1 MTKEQ
6 MITAIREV
14 IEKYDI
20 KEQGFNTIAF
30 NDKASERI
38 QIKKSEL
45 HCNNDE
51 KVKTCMIINCDISNK
66 LEPFRSKMNNYEE
79 ISFNNADISRA
90 EFVSDQFYK
99 VRFESARIS
108 GIFINCH
115 FDQASFNKMTFSNV
129 AFVNCSFDD
138 TVSEN
143 SNYKNT
149 YFIGC
154 HYHDLI
160 KKGENDTDTMH
171 EFPFCDIHPSPC
183 EDGTIHHSL
192 NVDEKKV
199 QEELDKQEDDAGLP
213 EDLTEDGYKNFQ
225 DNDDKKNQNV
235 TGFHQQTLEDYPEVS
250 GVENLSDGKES
261 NLETEK
267 EKNSTENNEGEEKNM
282 EQTVKTEAQTM
293 DVEGQTFTQNEF
305 ENGFKFKG
313 KRFDNCTFKDIKI
326 SEYLPTGAPFSEC
339 TFDNVVFDVAV
350 ANMQF
355 ANCTF
360 NNVLFTKMVKNV
372 LFEGCDINFS
382 SEQMREVFTACSYIA
397 SEEKRDETAE
407 NIICGEPRT
416 KELTEEEKQA
426 LIKEEV
432 EKCVE
437 EERKTAYDEGVKAGI
452 ESAQEESENVSMED
466 LVKSIRNLSE
476 CMSEGLLDVVN
487 KAGSLVEKE
496 ADKHKTIEKE
506 VVRELTE
513 EEKAE
518 MAIRYI
524 HDNINQVGEL
534 ITSAQNYKSEEPQ
547 RAEQTELEDTHG
559 DFESKQN

>member
-6 MITAIREV
+6 IITAIKEV
-14 IEKYDI
+14 IKNYNI
-20 KEQGFNTIAF
+20 TEQGFNTRAF

-38 QIKKSEL
+38 EIKKAEL

-51 KVKTCMIINCDISNK
+51 KVKTCMIINCDISDK

-99 VRFESARIS
+99 VTFESARIS

-115 FDQASFNKMTFSNV
+115 FDQALFNKMTFSNV

-160 KKGENDTDTMH
+160 EKGENDTDTMH

-183 EDGTIHHSL
+183 EDGTVHQSSNI
-192 NVDEKKV
+192 DEKKIQEDLDKHEEDEV
-199 QEELDKQEDDAGLP
+199 LPEELTQDTNKMF
-213 EDLTEDGYKNFQ
+213 DG
-225 DNDDKKNQNV
+225 NDDEVNQNV
-235 TGFHQQTLEDYPEVS
+235 TGFHQQSIDDYPEVTEVRDS
-250 GVENLSDGKES
+250 S
-261 NLETEK
+261 NDEGNNPET
-267 EKNSTENNEGEEKNM
+267 EKNSTENDEGEEKNM
-282 EQTVKTEAQTM
+282 EQTVKTEAQTI
-293 DVEGQTFTQNEF
+293 DIEGQTFTQNEL
-305 ENGFKFKG
+305 ENGYKFKG
-313 KRFDNCTFKDIKI
+313 KRFDKCKFKDIKI

-339 TFDNVVFDVAV
+339 TFENVVFDVAV

-360 NNVLFTKMVKNV
+360 INVLFTKMVKNV
-372 LFEGCDINFS
+372 LFEGCNINFS
-382 SEQMREVFTACSYIA
+382 SEQMKEVFTACSYIA
-397 SEEKRDETAE
+397 SEEKRNETAE

-416 KELTEEEKQA
+416 KELTEDEKQA

-432 EKCVE
+432 EKRVG
-437 EERKTAYDEGVKAGI
+437 EERKTAYDEGMKAGK
-452 ESAQEESENVSMED
+452 ESVQQESDSVSKEK
-466 LVKSIRNLSE
+466 LVGSLKNISE
-476 CMSEGLLDVVN
+476 CMLDVVN
-487 KAGSLVEKE
+487 EFSSLVEKE

-513 EEKAE
+513 EEIKD
-518 MAIRYI
+518 MVLRYI
-524 HDNINQVGEL
+524 HDHSDQAFEL
-534 ITSAQNYKSEEPQ
+534 MTSAKNYKPKESEES
-547 RAEQTELEDTHG
+547 EGTELEQG
-559 DFESKQN
+559 FKSNVNE

>member
-6 MITAIREV
+6 MITAIKEV
-14 IEKYDI
+14 IKNYNI
-20 KEQGFNTIAF
+20 TEQGFNTRAF

-38 QIKKSEL
+38 EIKKAEL

-51 KVKTCMIINCDISNK
+51 KVKTCMIINCDISDK

-99 VRFESARIS
+99 VTFESARIS

-115 FDQASFNKMTFSNV
+115 FDQALFNKMTFSNV

-160 KKGENDTDTMH
+160 EKGENDTDIMH
-171 EFPFCDIHPSPC
+171 EFPFCDIQPSPC
-183 EDGTIHHSL
+183 EDGTVHQSS
-192 NVDEKKV
+192 NVDEKKI
-199 QEELDKQEDDAGLP
+199 QKELDRYEEEGLP
-213 EDLTEDGYKNFQ
+213 EGLTQ
-225 DNDDKKNQNV
+225 DNSKMFENSDDRKNQNV
-235 TGFHQQTLEDYPEVS
+235 TGFHQQTIDDYDKSPVVEDVS
-250 GVENLSDGKES
+250 GGKES
-261 NLETEK
+261 NPETEQ
-267 EKNSTENNEGEEKNM
+267 NNTENDEGEEDNM
-282 EQTVKTEAQTM
+282 EQTVSTEVQRI
-293 DVEGQTFTQNEF
+293 DIEGQTFNQEDF
-305 ENGFKFKG
+305 EKDFKFKG
-313 KRFDNCTFKDIKI
+313 KRFDECTFKDITI
-326 SEYLPTGAPFSEC
+326 SEYLPTGAPFSDC

-360 NNVLFTKMVKNV
+360 INVLFTKMVKNV
-372 LFEGCDINFS
+372 LFEGCNINFS
-382 SEQMREVFTACSYIA
+382 SEQMKEVFTACSYIA
-397 SEEKRDETAE
+397 SEEKRNETAE

-416 KELTEEEKQA
+416 KELTEDEKQA

-432 EKCVE
+432 EKRVG
-437 EERKTAYDEGVKAGI
+437 EERKTAYDEGMKAGK
-452 ESAQEESENVSMED
+452 ESVQQESDSVSKEK
-466 LVKSIRNLSE
+466 LVGSLKNISE
-476 CMSEGLLDVVN
+476 CMLDVVN
-487 KAGSLVEKE
+487 EFSSLVEKE

-513 EEKAE
+513 EEIKD
-518 MAIRYI
+518 MVLRYI
-524 HDNINQVGEL
+524 HDHSDQAFEL
-534 ITSAQNYKSEEPQ
+534 MTSAKNYKPKESEKSEG
-547 RAEQTELEDTHG
+547 TELEQG
-559 DFESKQN
+559 FKSNVNE

>member
-14 IEKYDI
+14 IERYNI
-20 KEQGFNTIAF
+20 SEQGFNTRAF
-30 NDKASERI
+30 NDKAPERI
-38 QIKKSEL
+38 EIKKAEL

-51 KVKTCMIINCDISNK
+51 KVKTCMIINCDISDK

-115 FDQASFNKMTFSNV
+115 FDQALFNKMTFSNV

-138 TVSEN
+138 TVSDN

-160 KKGENDTDTMH
+160 AEGENDTDTMH
-171 EFPFCDIHPSPC
+171 EFPFCDIQPSPC
-183 EDGTIHHSL
+183 EDGTVHHSS
-192 NVDEKKV
+192 NVDEKKI
-199 QEELDKQEDDAGLP
+199 QEDLDKHKENEGLP
-213 EDLTEDGYKNFQ
+213 EDLIQDANKMFENGDDGKNQVTEVRVSSNDEENNSETGQNNTED
-225 DNDDKKNQNV
+225 
-235 TGFHQQTLEDYPEVS
+235 
-250 GVENLSDGKES
+250 
-261 NLETEK
+261 
-267 EKNSTENNEGEEKNM
+267 NEGEENNM
-282 EQTVKTEAQTM
+282 EQTVKTEVQTI
-293 DVEGQTFTQNEF
+293 DIEGQTFTQNEF

-326 SEYLPTGAPFSEC
+326 SEYLPTGAPFSDC
-339 TFDNVVFDVAV
+339 TFENVVFDVAV

-360 NNVLFTKMVKNV
+360 SNVLFTKMVKNV

-382 SEQMREVFTACSYIA
+382 SEQMKEVFTACSYIA
-397 SEEKRDETAE
+397 SEEKRDETVE
-407 NIICGEPRT
+407 NIICGEPRV
-416 KELTEEEKQA
+416 KEMTEEEKQT

-432 EKCVE
+432 EKRVE
-437 EERKTAYDEGVKAGI
+437 EERKTAYDEGMKAGI
-452 ESAQEESENVSMED
+452 ESVQQESDSVSKEKLMGS
-466 LVKSIRNLSE
+466 LKNISE
-476 CMSEGLLDVVN
+476 CMLDVVN
-487 KAGSLVEKE
+487 EFSSLVEKE
-496 ADKHKTIEKE
+496 ADKHKIIEKE
-506 VVRELTE
+506 VVREMTE
-513 EEKAE
+513 EEKKD
-518 MAIRYI
+518 MVIRYI
-524 HDNINQVGEL
+524 HDHSAQALEL
-534 ITSAQNYKSEEPQ
+534 MTSAQNYKPE
-547 RAEQTELEDTHG
+547 
-559 DFESKQN
+559 ESKTPEEVESFETTNGEQS

>member
-6 MITAIREV
+6 MITAIKEV
-14 IEKYDI
+14 IKNYNI
-20 KEQGFNTIAF
+20 TEQGFNTRAF

-38 QIKKSEL
+38 EIKKAEL

-51 KVKTCMIINCDISNK
+51 KVKTCMIINCDISDK

-99 VRFESARIS
+99 VTFESARIS

-115 FDQASFNKMTFSNV
+115 FDQALFNKMTFSNV

-160 KKGENDTDTMH
+160 EKGENDTDTMH
-171 EFPFCDIHPSPC
+171 EFPFCDIQPSPC
-183 EDGTIHHSL
+183 EDGTVHQSS
-192 NVDEKKV
+192 NVDEKKI
-199 QEELDKQEDDAGLP
+199 QKELDRYEEEGLP
-213 EDLTEDGYKNFQ
+213 EGLTQ
-225 DNDDKKNQNV
+225 DSSKMFENSDDRKNQNV
-235 TGFHQQTLEDYPEVS
+235 TGFHQQTIDDYDKSPVVEDVS
-250 GVENLSDGKES
+250 GGKES
-261 NLETEK
+261 NPETEQ
-267 EKNSTENNEGEEKNM
+267 NNTENDEGEEDNM
-282 EQTVKTEAQTM
+282 EQTVSTEVQRI
-293 DVEGQTFTQNEF
+293 DIEGQTFNQEDF
-305 ENGFKFKG
+305 EKDFKFKG
-313 KRFDNCTFKDIKI
+313 KRFDECTFKDITI
-326 SEYLPTGAPFSEC
+326 SEYLPTGAPFSDC

-360 NNVLFTKMVKNV
+360 INVLFTKMVKNV
-372 LFEGCDINFS
+372 LFEGCNINFS
-382 SEQMREVFTACSYIA
+382 SEQMKEVFTACSYIA
-397 SEEKRDETAE
+397 SEEKRNETAE

-416 KELTEEEKQA
+416 KELTEDEKQA

-432 EKCVE
+432 EKRVG
-437 EERKTAYDEGVKAGI
+437 EERKTAYDEGMKAGK
-452 ESAQEESENVSMED
+452 ESVQQESDSVSKEK
-466 LVKSIRNLSE
+466 LVGSLKNISE
-476 CMSEGLLDVVN
+476 CMLDVVN
-487 KAGSLVEKE
+487 EFSSLVEKE

-513 EEKAE
+513 EEIKD
-518 MAIRYI
+518 MVLRYI
-524 HDNINQVGEL
+524 HDHSDQAFEL
-534 ITSAQNYKSEEPQ
+534 MTSAKNYKPKESEES
-547 RAEQTELEDTHG
+547 EGTELEQG
-559 DFESKQN
+559 FKSNVNE

>member
-6 MITAIREV
+6 MITSIREV
-14 IEKYDI
+14 IEKYNI
-20 KEQGFNTIAF
+20 REQGFNTIAF

-79 ISFNNADISRA
+79 ISINNADISRA

-99 VRFESARIS
+99 VNFEGGRIS

-160 KKGENDTDTMH
+160 EKGENDTDTMH
-171 EFPFCDIHPSPC
+171 EFPFCDIQPSPC
-183 EDGTIHHSL
+183 EDGTIHHSSD
-192 NVDEKKV
+192 VDEKQV

-213 EDLTEDGYKNFQ
+213 EELTEDGYKNFQ
-225 DNDDKKNQNV
+225 DNDDNQNG
-235 TGFHQQTLEDYPEVS
+235 TGSHQQSIDDYPEVTEVRDS
-250 GVENLSDGKES
+250 SNDEGS
-261 NLETEK
+261 NLETK
-267 EKNSTENNEGEEKNM
+267 KNSTENDEGEENNM
-282 EQTVKTEAQTM
+282 EQTVKTEAQTI
-293 DVEGQTFTQNEF
+293 DIEGQTFTQNEF

-326 SEYLPTGAPFSEC
+326 SEYLPTGAPFSDC

-360 NNVLFTKMVKNV
+360 INVLFTKMVKNV
-372 LFEGCDINFS
+372 LFEGCNINFS
-382 SEQMREVFTACSYIA
+382 SEQMKEVFTACSYIA
-397 SEEKRDETAE
+397 SEEKRNETAE

-416 KELTEEEKQA
+416 KELTEDEKQA

-432 EKCVE
+432 EKRVG
-437 EERKTAYDEGVKAGI
+437 EERKTAYDEGMKAGK
-452 ESAQEESENVSMED
+452 ESVQQESDSVSKEK
-466 LVKSIRNLSE
+466 LVGSLKNISE
-476 CMSEGLLDVVN
+476 CMLDVVN
-487 KAGSLVEKE
+487 EFSSLEEKE

-513 EEKAE
+513 EEIKD
-518 MAIRYI
+518 MVLRYI
-524 HDNINQVGEL
+524 HDHSDQAFEL
-534 ITSAQNYKSEEPQ
+534 MTSAKNYKPKESEES
-547 RAEQTELEDTHG
+547 EGTELEQG
-559 DFESKQN
+559 FKSNVNE

>member
-14 IEKYDI
+14 IERYNI
-20 KEQGFNTIAF
+20 SEQGFNTRAF
-30 NDKASERI
+30 NDKAPERI
-38 QIKKSEL
+38 EIKKAEL

-51 KVKTCMIINCDISNK
+51 KVKTCMIINCDISDK

-79 ISFNNADISRA
+79 IAINNADISRA

-99 VRFESARIS
+99 VEFEGGRIS

-115 FDQASFNKMTFSNV
+115 FDHAVFNKMTFSNV

-138 TVSEN
+138 TVSTN

-160 KKGENDTDTMH
+160 KEGENDTDTMH
-171 EFPFCDIHPSPC
+171 EFPFCDVQPSPC
-183 EDGTIHHSL
+183 EDGTIHHSSD
-192 NVDEKKV
+192 VDEKQV
-199 QEELDKQEDDAGLP
+199 QEELDKQEDEVLP
-213 EDLTEDGYKNFQ
+213 EELTQ
-225 DNDDKKNQNV
+225 DTGKMFENSDDKEIPKVIEFQ
-235 TGFHQQTLEDYPEVS
+235 QQTIDDYPEVTEVRAS
-250 GVENLSDGKES
+250 SNDEGS

-267 EKNSTENNEGEEKNM
+267 NSTENDEGEKDNM
-282 EQTVKTEAQTM
+282 EQTVKTEVQTI
-293 DVEGQTFTQNEF
+293 DIEGQTFAQNEF

-313 KRFDNCTFKDIKI
+313 KRFDKCKFKDIKI
-326 SEYLPTGAPFSEC
+326 SEYLPTGAPFSDC
-339 TFDNVVFDVAV
+339 TFENVVFDVAV

-360 NNVLFTKMVKNV
+360 SNVLFTKMVKNV

-382 SEQMREVFTACSYIA
+382 SEQMKEVFTACSYIA
-397 SEEKRDETAE
+397 SEEKRDETVE
-407 NIICGEPRT
+407 NIICGEPRV

-432 EKCVE
+432 EKRVG

-452 ESAQEESENVSMED
+452 ESVQEESENVPMED
-466 LVKSIRNLSE
+466 LVESIRNLAE
-476 CMSEGLLDVVN
+476 CISEGMLDVVN
-487 KAGSLVEKE
+487 RAGSVVEKE

-506 VVRELTE
+506 VVREMTE
-513 EEKAE
+513 EEKKD
-518 MAIRYI
+518 MVIRYI
-524 HDNINQVGEL
+524 HDHSAQALEL
-534 ITSAQNYKSEEPQ
+534 MTSAQNYKPEESEKTGSEHGFGD
-547 RAEQTELEDTHG
+547 LE
-559 DFESKQN
+559 N

>member
-14 IEKYDI
+14 IERYNI
-20 KEQGFNTIAF
+20 SEQGFNTRAF
-30 NDKASERI
+30 NDKAPERI
-38 QIKKSEL
+38 EIKKAEL

-51 KVKTCMIINCDISNK
+51 KVKTCMIINCDISDK

-99 VRFESARIS
+99 VSFESARIS

-115 FDQASFNKMTFSNV
+115 FDQALFNKMTFSNV

-160 KKGENDTDTMH
+160 EKGENDTNTMH
-171 EFPFCDIHPSPC
+171 EFPFCDIQPSPC
-183 EDGTIHHSL
+183 EDGTVHQSS
-192 NVDEKKV
+192 NVDEKKI
-199 QEELDKQEDDAGLP
+199 QEDLDKQEDEILP
-213 EDLTEDGYKNFQ
+213 KELTQDSNKMFENGDDGKS
-225 DNDDKKNQNV
+225 QNA
-235 TGFHQQTLEDYPEVS
+235 TGFHQQSIDDYPEVTE
-250 GVENLSDGKES
+250 VRAAS
-261 NLETEK
+261 NDEGSNPETEQ
-267 EKNSTENNEGEEKNM
+267 NNTENDEGEEDNM
-282 EQTVKTEAQTM
+282 EQTVSTEVQRI
-293 DVEGQTFTQNEF
+293 DIEGQTFNQEDF
-305 ENGFKFKG
+305 EKDFKFKG
-313 KRFDNCTFKDIKI
+313 KRFDECTFKDITI
-326 SEYLPTGAPFSEC
+326 SEYLPTGAPFSDC

-360 NNVLFTKMVKNV
+360 INVLFTKMVKNV
-372 LFEGCDINFS
+372 LFEGCNINFS
-382 SEQMREVFTACSYIA
+382 SEQMKEVFTACSYIA
-397 SEEKRDETAE
+397 SKEKRNETAE

-416 KELTEEEKQA
+416 KELTEDEKQA

-432 EKCVE
+432 EKRVG
-437 EERKTAYDEGVKAGI
+437 EERKTAYDEGMKAGK
-452 ESAQEESENVSMED
+452 ESVQQESDSVSKEK
-466 LVKSIRNLSE
+466 LVGSLKNISE
-476 CMSEGLLDVVN
+476 CMLDVVN
-487 KAGSLVEKE
+487 EVSSLVEKE

-513 EEKAE
+513 EEIKD
-518 MAIRYI
+518 MVLRYI
-524 HDNINQVGEL
+524 HDHSDQAFEL
-534 ITSAQNYKSEEPQ
+534 MTSAKNYKPKESEESEETES
-547 RAEQTELEDTHG
+547 EQGFGRREDR
-559 DFESKQN
+559 

>member
-6 MITAIREV
+6 MITAIKEV
-14 IEKYDI
+14 IKNYNI
-20 KEQGFNTIAF
+20 TEQGFNTRAF

-38 QIKKSEL
+38 EIKKAEL

-51 KVKTCMIINCDISNK
+51 KVKTCMIINCDISDK

-99 VRFESARIS
+99 VTFESARIS

-115 FDQASFNKMTFSNV
+115 FDHAVFNKMTFSNV

-138 TVSEN
+138 TVSTN
-143 SNYKNT
+143 SSYKNT

-160 KKGENDTDTMH
+160 EEGENDTDTMH
-171 EFPFCDIHPSPC
+171 EFPFCDVQPSPC
-183 EDGTIHHSL
+183 EDGTIHHSSD
-192 NVDEKKV
+192 VDEKQL
-199 QEELDKQEDDAGLP
+199 QEELDKQEDEVLP
-213 EDLTEDGYKNFQ
+213 EELTQ
-225 DNDDKKNQNV
+225 DTGKMFENSDDKEIPKV
-235 TGFHQQTLEDYPEVS
+235 IEFRQQTIDDYDEVP
-250 GVENLSDGKES
+250 GVKEQSDAKES
-261 NLETEK
+261 NPETEQ
-267 EKNSTENNEGEEKNM
+267 NNTENDEGEENNM
-282 EQTVKTEAQTM
+282 EQTVKTEVQTI
-293 DVEGQTFTQNEF
+293 DIEGQTFTQNEF

-313 KRFDNCTFKDIKI
+313 RRFDKCTFKDIKI

-339 TFDNVVFDVAV
+339 TFENVVFDVAV

-360 NNVLFTKMVKNV
+360 SNVLFTKMVKNV
-372 LFEGCDINFS
+372 LFEGCSINFS
-382 SEQMREVFTACSYIA
+382 SEQMKEVFTACSYIT
-397 SEEKRDETAE
+397 SEEKRDESVE
-407 NIICGEPRT
+407 NIICGEPRV
-416 KELTEEEKQA
+416 KELTEEEKQV

-432 EKCVE
+432 EKRVGE
-437 EERKTAYDEGVKAGI
+437 EKKTAYDEGMKAGI
-452 ESAQEESENVSMED
+452 ESVQEEPESISLEN
-466 LVKSIRNLSE
+466 LVKTIRNIAECNKTFSE
-476 CMSEGLLDVVN
+476 CTHDLITE
-487 KAGSLVEKE
+487 AGILVEKE

-513 EEKAE
+513 EEKKN
-518 MAIRYI
+518 MVIRYI

-534 ITSAQNYKSEEPQ
+534 ITSAQNYKFKESEKTES
-547 RAEQTELEDTHG
+547 EQGFGDLE
-559 DFESKQN
+559 N

>member
-6 MITAIREV
+6 IITAIKEV
-14 IEKYDI
+14 IERYSI
-20 KEQGFNTIAF
+20 SEQGFNTIAF

-38 QIKKSEL
+38 EIKKSEL

-51 KVKTCMIINCDISNK
+51 KVKTCMIINCDISDK

-79 ISFNNADISRA
+79 ISFDNADISRA

-99 VRFESARIS
+99 VSFESARIS

-115 FDQASFNKMTFSNV
+115 FDQVLFNKMTFSNV

-138 TVSEN
+138 TVSDN

-160 KKGENDTDTMH
+160 EKGENDTDTMH
-171 EFPFCDIHPSPC
+171 EFPFCDIQPSPC
-183 EDGTIHHSL
+183 EDGTVHQSS
-192 NVDEKKV
+192 NVDEKKI
-199 QEELDKQEDDAGLP
+199 QEDLDKHEENEGLP
-213 EDLTEDGYKNFQ
+213 EDLIQ
-225 DNDDKKNQNV
+225 DANKMFGNGDDKEIPKVIEFQ
-235 TGFHQQTLEDYPEVS
+235 QQTIDDYPEVTEVRAS
-250 GVENLSDGKES
+250 SNDEGS

-267 EKNSTENNEGEEKNM
+267 NSTENDEGEKDNM
-282 EQTVKTEAQTM
+282 EQTVKTEVQTI
-293 DVEGQTFTQNEF
+293 DIEGQTFAQNEF

-313 KRFDNCTFKDIKI
+313 KRFDKCKFKDIKI

-339 TFDNVVFDVAV
+339 TFENVVFDVAV

-360 NNVLFTKMVKNV
+360 SNVLFTKMVKNV

-382 SEQMREVFTACSYIA
+382 SEQMKEVFTACSYIA
-397 SEEKRDETAE
+397 SEKKRDETVE
-407 NIICGEPRT
+407 NIICGEPRV

-432 EKCVE
+432 EKRVG

-452 ESAQEESENVSMED
+452 ESVQEESENVPMED
-466 LVKSIRNLSE
+466 LVESIRNLAE
-476 CMSEGLLDVVN
+476 CISEGMLDVVN
-487 KAGSLVEKE
+487 RAGSVVEKE

-506 VVRELTE
+506 VVREMTE
-513 EEKAE
+513 EEEKD
-518 MAIRYI
+518 MVIRYI
-524 HDNINQVGEL
+524 HDHSSQAFEL
-534 ITSAQNYKSEEPQ
+534 MTSAQNYKPKESEKSEG
-547 RAEQTELEDTHG
+547 TELEQG
-559 DFESKQN
+559 FKSNVNE

>member
-6 MITAIREV
+6 MINSIREV
-14 IEKYDI
+14 IKKYNI
-20 KEQGFNTIAF
+20 TEQGFNTRAF

-38 QIKKSEL
+38 EIKKAEL

-51 KVKTCMIINCDISNK
+51 KVKTCMIIDCDISAK
-66 LEPFRSKMNNYEE
+66 LEPFRSKMNDYEE

-99 VRFESARIS
+99 VTFESARIS

-115 FDQASFNKMTFSNV
+115 FDQALFNKMTFSNV

-160 KKGENDTDTMH
+160 EKGENDTDTMH
-171 EFPFCDIHPSPC
+171 EFPFCDVQPSPC
-183 EDGTIHHSL
+183 EDGTIHHSE
-192 NVDEKKV
+192 NVDE
-199 QEELDKQEDDAGLP
+199 QEMQKELDKHDENEGLP
-213 EDLTEDGYKNFQ
+213 KEVTPEVCKMFENSDDG
-225 DNDDKKNQNV
+225 KNQKA
-235 TGFHQQTLEDYPEVS
+235 TGFHQQTIDDYDETPEVK
-250 GVENLSDGKES
+250 EQYDGKES
-261 NLETEK
+261 NLETEQS
-267 EKNSTENNEGEEKNM
+267 NTENDEGEENNM
-282 EQTVKTEAQTM
+282 EQTVNTETQTI
-293 DVEGQTFTQNEF
+293 DIEGQTFTQNEF

-313 KRFDNCTFKDIKI
+313 KRFDNCTFKSIKI
-326 SEYLPTGAPFSEC
+326 SEYLPTGAPFSDC

-360 NNVLFTKMVKNV
+360 INVLFTKMVKNV
-372 LFEGCDINFS
+372 LFEGCDISFS
-382 SEQMREVFTACSYIA
+382 SEQMKEVFTACSYIT
-397 SEEKRDETAE
+397 SEEKRNETAE

-416 KELTEEEKQA
+416 KELTEDEKQA

-432 EKCVE
+432 EKRVGA
-437 EERKTAYDEGVKAGI
+437 ERKTAYDEGMKAGK
-452 ESAQEESENVSMED
+452 ESAQQESDSVSKEK
-466 LVKSIRNLSE
+466 LVGSLKNISE
-476 CMSEGLLDVVN
+476 CMLDVVN
-487 KAGSLVEKE
+487 EFSSLVEKE
-496 ADKHKTIEKE
+496 ADKHKIIEKE

-513 EEKAE
+513 EEIKD
-518 MAIRYI
+518 MVLRYI
-524 HDNINQVGEL
+524 HDHSDQAFEL
-534 ITSAQNYKSEEPQ
+534 MTSAKNYKPQKSEKTEETES
-547 RAEQTELEDTHG
+547 EQGFGRREDR
-559 DFESKQN
+559 

>member
-6 MITAIREV
+6 IITAIKEV
-14 IEKYDI
+14 IKNYNI
-20 KEQGFNTIAF
+20 TEQGFNTRAF

-38 QIKKSEL
+38 EIKKAEL

-51 KVKTCMIINCDISNK
+51 KVKTCMIINCDISDK

-99 VRFESARIS
+99 VTFESARIS

-115 FDQASFNKMTFSNV
+115 FDQALFNKMTFSNV

-160 KKGENDTDTMH
+160 EKGENDTDTMH

-183 EDGTIHHSL
+183 EDGTVHQSSNI
-192 NVDEKKV
+192 DEKKIQEDLDKHEEDEV
-199 QEELDKQEDDAGLP
+199 LPEELTQDTNKMF
-213 EDLTEDGYKNFQ
+213 DG
-225 DNDDKKNQNV
+225 NDDEVNQNV
-235 TGFHQQTLEDYPEVS
+235 TGFHQQSIDDYPEVTEVRDS
-250 GVENLSDGKES
+250 S
-261 NLETEK
+261 NDEGNNPET
-267 EKNSTENNEGEEKNM
+267 EKNSTENDEGEEKNM
-282 EQTVKTEAQTM
+282 EQTVKTEAQTI
-293 DVEGQTFTQNEF
+293 DIEGQTFTQNEL
-305 ENGFKFKG
+305 ENGYKFKG
-313 KRFDNCTFKDIKI
+313 KRFDKCKFKDIKI

-339 TFDNVVFDVAV
+339 TFENVVFDVAV

-360 NNVLFTKMVKNV
+360 SNVLFTKMVKNV

-382 SEQMREVFTACSYIA
+382 SEQMKEVFTACSYIT
-397 SEEKRDETAE
+397 SEEKRDETVE
-407 NIICGEPRT
+407 NIICGEPRV
-416 KELTEEEKQA
+416 KGLTEEEKQA

-432 EKCVE
+432 EKRVG
-437 EERKTAYDEGVKAGI
+437 EERKTAYDEGMKAGK
-452 ESAQEESENVSMED
+452 ESVQQESENAPMED
-466 LVKSIRNLSE
+466 LVESIRNLAE
-476 CMSEGLLDVVN
+476 CMSEGMLDVVN
-487 KAGSLVEKE
+487 KAGSVVEKE

-513 EEKAE
+513 EEKKD
-518 MAIRYI
+518 MVIRYI

-534 ITSAQNYKSEEPQ
+534 ITSAQNYKFKESEK
-547 RAEQTELEDTHG
+547 TESEHGFGDLE
-559 DFESKQN
+559 N

>member
-14 IEKYDI
+14 IERYNI
-20 KEQGFNTIAF
+20 SEQGFNTRAF
-30 NDKASERI
+30 NDKAPERI
-38 QIKKSEL
+38 EIKKAEL

-51 KVKTCMIINCDISNK
+51 KVKTCMIINCDISDK

-99 VRFESARIS
+99 VSFESARIS

-115 FDQASFNKMTFSNV
+115 FDQALFNKMTFSNV

-160 KKGENDTDTMH
+160 EKGENDTDTMH
-171 EFPFCDIHPSPC
+171 EFPFCDIQPSPC
-183 EDGTIHHSL
+183 EDGTVHQSS
-192 NVDEKKV
+192 NVDEKKI
-199 QEELDKQEDDAGLP
+199 QEDLDKQEDEILP
-213 EDLTEDGYKNFQ
+213 KELTQDSNKMFENGDDGKS
-225 DNDDKKNQNV
+225 QNA
-235 TGFHQQTLEDYPEVS
+235 TGFHQQSIDDYPEV
-250 GVENLSDGKES
+250 
-261 NLETEK
+261 TEVRA
-267 EKNSTENNEGEEKNM
+267 SSNNEGSNPETEQNNTENDEGEEDNM
-282 EQTVKTEAQTM
+282 EQTVSTEVQRI
-293 DVEGQTFTQNEF
+293 DIEGQTFNQEDF
-305 ENGFKFKG
+305 EKDFKFKG
-313 KRFDNCTFKDIKI
+313 KRFDECTFKDITI
-326 SEYLPTGAPFSEC
+326 SEYLPTGAPFSDC

-360 NNVLFTKMVKNV
+360 INVLFTKMVKNV
-372 LFEGCDINFS
+372 LFEGCNINFS
-382 SEQMREVFTACSYIA
+382 SEQMKEVFTACSYIA
-397 SEEKRDETAE
+397 SKEKRNETAE

-416 KELTEEEKQA
+416 KELTEDEKQA

-432 EKCVE
+432 EKRVG
-437 EERKTAYDEGVKAGI
+437 EERKTAYNEGMKAGK
-452 ESAQEESENVSMED
+452 ESVQQESDSVSKEK
-466 LVKSIRNLSE
+466 LVGSLKNISE
-476 CMSEGLLDVVN
+476 CMLDVVN
-487 KAGSLVEKE
+487 EVSSLVEKE

-513 EEKAE
+513 EEIKD
-518 MAIRYI
+518 MVLRYI
-524 HDNINQVGEL
+524 HDHSDQAFEL
-534 ITSAQNYKSEEPQ
+534 MTSAKNYKLKESEES
-547 RAEQTELEDTHG
+547 EETELEQG
-559 DFESKQN
+559 FKSNVNE

>member
-6 MITAIREV
+6 MITAIKEV
-14 IEKYDI
+14 IKNYNI
-20 KEQGFNTIAF
+20 TEQGFNTRAF

-38 QIKKSEL
+38 EIKKAEL

-51 KVKTCMIINCDISNK
+51 KVKTCMIINCDISDK

-99 VRFESARIS
+99 VTFESARIS

-115 FDQASFNKMTFSNV
+115 FDQALFNKMTFSNV

-160 KKGENDTDTMH
+160 EKGENDTDTMH

-183 EDGTIHHSL
+183 EDGTVHQSS
-192 NVDEKKV
+192 NVDEKKI
-199 QEELDKQEDDAGLP
+199 QKELGKYEEEGLP
-213 EDLTEDGYKNFQ
+213 EGLTQ
-225 DNDDKKNQNV
+225 DNSKMFENSDDRKNQNV
-235 TGFHQQTLEDYPEVS
+235 TGFHQQTIDDYDKSPVVEDVS
-250 GVENLSDGKES
+250 GGKES
-261 NLETEK
+261 NPETEQ
-267 EKNSTENNEGEEKNM
+267 NNTENDEGEENNM
-282 EQTVKTEAQTM
+282 EQTVKTEVQTN
-293 DVEGQTFTQNEF
+293 DIEGQTFAQNEF

-313 KRFDNCTFKDIKI
+313 KRFDKCTFKDIKI

-339 TFDNVVFDVAV
+339 TFENVVFDVAV

-360 NNVLFTKMVKNV
+360 INLLFTKMVKNV
-372 LFEGCDINFS
+372 LFEGCNINFS
-382 SEQMREVFTACSYIA
+382 SEQMKEVFTACSYIA
-397 SEEKRDETAE
+397 SEEKRNETAE

-416 KELTEEEKQA
+416 KELTEDEKQA

-432 EKCVE
+432 EKRVG
-437 EERKTAYDEGVKAGI
+437 EERKTAYDEGMKAGK
-452 ESAQEESENVSMED
+452 ESVQQESDSVSKEK
-466 LVKSIRNLSE
+466 LVGSLKNISE
-476 CMSEGLLDVVN
+476 CMLDVVN
-487 KAGSLVEKE
+487 EFSSLVEKE

-513 EEKAE
+513 EEIKD
-518 MAIRYI
+518 MVLRYI
-524 HDNINQVGEL
+524 HDHSDQAFEL
-534 ITSAQNYKSEEPQ
+534 MTSAKNYKPKESEKSEG
-547 RAEQTELEDTHG
+547 TELEQG
-559 DFESKQN
+559 FKSNVNE

>member
-6 MITAIREV
+6 MITSIREV
-14 IEKYDI
+14 IEKYNI
-20 KEQGFNTIAF
+20 REQGFNTIAF

-79 ISFNNADISRA
+79 ISINNADISRA

-99 VRFESARIS
+99 VNFEGGRIS

-160 KKGENDTDTMH
+160 EKGENDTDTMH
-171 EFPFCDIHPSPC
+171 EFPFCDIQPSPC

-192 NVDEKKV
+192 DVDEKQV
-199 QEELDKQEDDAGLP
+199 QEELDKQEDDARLP
-213 EDLTEDGYKNFQ
+213 KDLTEDGYKNFQ
-225 DNDDKKNQNV
+225 DNDDKKNQKA
-235 TGFHQQTLEDYPEVS
+235 TGFHQQSIDDYTEVTEVRDS
-250 GVENLSDGKES
+250 S
-261 NLETEK
+261 NDEGSNPETEH
-267 EKNSTENNEGEEKNM
+267 NNTDDNEGEENNM
-282 EQTVKTEAQTM
+282 EQTVNTEVQTM
-293 DVEGQTFTQNEF
+293 DIEGQTFSQNEF

-313 KRFDNCTFKDIKI
+313 KRFDNCTFKNIKI
-326 SEYLPTGAPFSEC
+326 SEYLPTGAPFSDC
-339 TFDNVVFDVAV
+339 TFENVVFDVAV

-355 ANCTF
+355 ANCKF
-360 NNVLFTKMVKNV
+360 SNVLFTKMVKNV
-372 LFEGCDINFS
+372 LFEGCDIKFS
-382 SEQMREVFTACSYIA
+382 DEQLKDVFTACSYIA

-416 KELTEEEKQA
+416 KELTKEEKQA

-432 EKCVE
+432 EKRVE

-452 ESAQEESENVSMED
+452 ESAQEESESVSMED
-466 LVKSIRNLSE
+466 LVESIRNLSK

-534 ITSAQNYKSEEPQ
+534 ITSAQNYKPEEPQ

-559 DFESKQN
+559 NFESKQN

>member
-6 MITAIREV
+6 MITAIKEV
-14 IEKYDI
+14 IKNYNI
-20 KEQGFNTIAF
+20 TEQGFNTRAF

-38 QIKKSEL
+38 EIKKAEL

-51 KVKTCMIINCDISNK
+51 KVKTCMIINCDISDK

-99 VRFESARIS
+99 VTFESARIS

-115 FDQASFNKMTFSNV
+115 FDQALFNKMTFSNV

-160 KKGENDTDTMH
+160 EKGENDTDTMH

-183 EDGTIHHSL
+183 EDGTVHQSS
-192 NVDEKKV
+192 NVDEKKI
-199 QEELDKQEDDAGLP
+199 QKELGKYEEEGLP
-213 EDLTEDGYKNFQ
+213 EGLTQ
-225 DNDDKKNQNV
+225 DNSKMFENSDDRKNQNV
-235 TGFHQQTLEDYPEVS
+235 TGFHQQTIDDYDKSPVVEDVS
-250 GVENLSDGKES
+250 GGKES
-261 NLETEK
+261 NPETEQ
-267 EKNSTENNEGEEKNM
+267 NNTENDEGEENNM
-282 EQTVKTEAQTM
+282 EQTVKTEVQTN
-293 DVEGQTFTQNEF
+293 DIEGQTFAQNEF

-313 KRFDNCTFKDIKI
+313 KRFDKCTFKDIKI

-339 TFDNVVFDVAV
+339 TFENVVFDVAV

-360 NNVLFTKMVKNV
+360 SNVLFTKMVKNV

-382 SEQMREVFTACSYIA
+382 SEQMKEVFTACSYIA
-397 SEEKRDETAE
+397 SEEKRDETVE
-407 NIICGEPRT
+407 DIICGEPRV

-426 LIKEEV
+426 LIKEAV
-432 EKCVE
+432 EKRVE
-437 EERKTAYDEGVKAGI
+437 EERKTAYDEGMKAGI
-452 ESAQEESENVSMED
+452 ESVQQESDSVSKEKLMGSF
-466 LVKSIRNLSE
+466 KNISE
-476 CMSEGLLDVVN
+476 CMLDVVN
-487 KAGSLVEKE
+487 ELSSLVEKE
-496 ADKHKTIEKE
+496 ADKHKIIEKE

-513 EEKAE
+513 EEIKD
-518 MAIRYI
+518 MVLRYI
-524 HDNINQVGEL
+524 HDHSDQAFEL
-534 ITSAQNYKSEEPQ
+534 MTSAKNYKPQKSEKTEETES
-547 RAEQTELEDTHG
+547 EQGFGRREDR
-559 DFESKQN
+559 

>member
-6 MITAIREV
+6 MITAIKEV
-14 IEKYDI
+14 IKNYNI
-20 KEQGFNTIAF
+20 TEQGFNTRAF

-38 QIKKSEL
+38 EIKKAEL

-51 KVKTCMIINCDISNK
+51 KVKTCMIINCDISDK

-99 VRFESARIS
+99 VTFESARIS

-115 FDQASFNKMTFSNV
+115 FDQALFNKLTFSNV

-160 KKGENDTDTMH
+160 EKGENDTDTMH
-171 EFPFCDIHPSPC
+171 EFPFCDIQPSPC
-183 EDGTIHHSL
+183 EDGTVHQSS
-192 NVDEKKV
+192 NVDEKKI
-199 QEELDKQEDDAGLP
+199 QKELDRYEEEGLP
-213 EDLTEDGYKNFQ
+213 EGLTQ
-225 DNDDKKNQNV
+225 DNSKMFENSDDRKNQNV
-235 TGFHQQTLEDYPEVS
+235 TGFHQQTIDDYDKSPVVEDVS
-250 GVENLSDGKES
+250 GGKES
-261 NLETEK
+261 NPETEQ
-267 EKNSTENNEGEEKNM
+267 NNTENDEGEEDNM
-282 EQTVKTEAQTM
+282 EQTVSTEVQRI
-293 DVEGQTFTQNEF
+293 DIEGQTFNQEDF
-305 ENGFKFKG
+305 EKDFKFKG
-313 KRFDNCTFKDIKI
+313 KRFDECTFKDITI
-326 SEYLPTGAPFSEC
+326 SEYLPTGAPFSDC

-360 NNVLFTKMVKNV
+360 INVLFTKMVKNV
-372 LFEGCDINFS
+372 LFEGCNINFS
-382 SEQMREVFTACSYIA
+382 SEQMKEVFTACSYIA
-397 SEEKRDETAE
+397 SEEKRNETAE

-416 KELTEEEKQA
+416 KELTEDEKQA

-432 EKCVE
+432 EKRVG
-437 EERKTAYDEGVKAGI
+437 EERKTAYDEGMKAGK
-452 ESAQEESENVSMED
+452 ESVQQESDSVSKEK
-466 LVKSIRNLSE
+466 LVGSLKNISE
-476 CMSEGLLDVVN
+476 CMLDVVN
-487 KAGSLVEKE
+487 EFSSLVEKE

-513 EEKAE
+513 EEIKD
-518 MAIRYI
+518 MVLRYI
-524 HDNINQVGEL
+524 HDHSDQAFEL
-534 ITSAQNYKSEEPQ
+534 MTSAKNYKPKESEKSEG
-547 RAEQTELEDTHG
+547 TELEQG
-559 DFESKQN
+559 FKSNVNE

>member
-6 MITAIREV
+6 MITAIKEV
-14 IEKYDI
+14 IKNYNI
-20 KEQGFNTIAF
+20 TEQGFNTRAF

-38 QIKKSEL
+38 EIKKAEL

-51 KVKTCMIINCDISNK
+51 KVKTCMIINCDISDK

-99 VRFESARIS
+99 ATFESARIS

-115 FDQASFNKMTFSNV
+115 FDQALFNKMTFSNV

-160 KKGENDTDTMH
+160 EKGENDTDTMH
-171 EFPFCDIHPSPC
+171 EFPFCDIQPSPC
-183 EDGTIHHSL
+183 EDGTVHQSS
-192 NVDEKKV
+192 NVDEKKI
-199 QEELDKQEDDAGLP
+199 QKELDRYEEEGLP
-213 EDLTEDGYKNFQ
+213 EGLTQ
-225 DNDDKKNQNV
+225 DNSKMFENSDDRKNQNV
-235 TGFHQQTLEDYPEVS
+235 TGFHQQTIDDYDKSPVVEDVS
-250 GVENLSDGKES
+250 GGKES
-261 NLETEK
+261 NPETEQ
-267 EKNSTENNEGEEKNM
+267 NNTENDEGEEDNM
-282 EQTVKTEAQTM
+282 EQTVSTEVQRI
-293 DVEGQTFTQNEF
+293 DIEGQTFNQEDF
-305 ENGFKFKG
+305 EKDFKFKG
-313 KRFDNCTFKDIKI
+313 KRFDECTFKDITI
-326 SEYLPTGAPFSEC
+326 SEYLPTGAPFSDC

-360 NNVLFTKMVKNV
+360 INVLFTKMVKNV
-372 LFEGCDINFS
+372 LFEGCNINFS
-382 SEQMREVFTACSYIA
+382 SEQMKEVFTACSYIA
-397 SEEKRDETAE
+397 SEEKRNETAE

-416 KELTEEEKQA
+416 KELTEDEKQA

-432 EKCVE
+432 EKRVG
-437 EERKTAYDEGVKAGI
+437 EERKTAYDEGMKAGK
-452 ESAQEESENVSMED
+452 ESVQQESDSVSKEK
-466 LVKSIRNLSE
+466 LVGSLKNISE
-476 CMSEGLLDVVN
+476 CMLDVVN
-487 KAGSLVEKE
+487 EFSSLVEKE

-513 EEKAE
+513 EEIKD
-518 MAIRYI
+518 MVLRYI
-524 HDNINQVGEL
+524 HDHSDQAFEL
-534 ITSAQNYKSEEPQ
+534 MTSAKNYKPKESEES
-547 RAEQTELEDTHG
+547 EGTELEQG
-559 DFESKQN
+559 FKSNVNE

>member
-6 MITAIREV
+6 MITAIKEV
-14 IEKYDI
+14 IKNYNI
-20 KEQGFNTIAF
+20 TEQGFNTRAF

-38 QIKKSEL
+38 EIKKAEL

-51 KVKTCMIINCDISNK
+51 KVKTCMIINCDISDK

-99 VRFESARIS
+99 VTFESARIS

-115 FDQASFNKMTFSNV
+115 FDQALFNKMTFSNV

-160 KKGENDTDTMH
+160 EKGENDTDTMH
-171 EFPFCDIHPSPC
+171 EFPFCDIQPSPC
-183 EDGTIHHSL
+183 EDGTVHQSS
-192 NVDEKKV
+192 NVDEKKI
-199 QEELDKQEDDAGLP
+199 QKELDRYEEEGLP
-213 EDLTEDGYKNFQ
+213 EGLTQ
-225 DNDDKKNQNV
+225 DNSKMFENSDDRKNQNV
-235 TGFHQQTLEDYPEVS
+235 TGFHQQTIDDYDESPVVEDVS
-250 GVENLSDGKES
+250 GGKES
-261 NLETEK
+261 NPETEQ
-267 EKNSTENNEGEEKNM
+267 NNTENDEGEEDNM
-282 EQTVKTEAQTM
+282 EQTVSTEVQRI
-293 DVEGQTFTQNEF
+293 DIEGQTFNQEDF
-305 ENGFKFKG
+305 EKDFKFKG
-313 KRFDNCTFKDIKI
+313 KRFDECTFKDITI
-326 SEYLPTGAPFSEC
+326 SEYLPTGAPFSDC

-360 NNVLFTKMVKNV
+360 INVLFTKMVKNV
-372 LFEGCDINFS
+372 LFEGCNINFS
-382 SEQMREVFTACSYIA
+382 SEQMKEVFTACSYIA
-397 SEEKRDETAE
+397 SEEKRNETAE

-416 KELTEEEKQA
+416 KELTEDEKQA

-432 EKCVE
+432 EKRVG
-437 EERKTAYDEGVKAGI
+437 EERKTAYDEGMKAGK
-452 ESAQEESENVSMED
+452 ESVQQESDSVSKEK
-466 LVKSIRNLSE
+466 LVGSLKNISE
-476 CMSEGLLDVVN
+476 CMLDVVN
-487 KAGSLVEKE
+487 EFSSLVEKE

-513 EEKAE
+513 EEIKD
-518 MAIRYI
+518 MVLRYI
-524 HDNINQVGEL
+524 HDHSDQAFEL
-534 ITSAQNYKSEEPQ
+534 MTSAKNYKPKESEKSEG
-547 RAEQTELEDTHG
+547 TELEQG
-559 DFESKQN
+559 FKSNVNE

>member
-14 IEKYDI
+14 IERYNI
-20 KEQGFNTIAF
+20 SEQGFNTRAF
-30 NDKASERI
+30 NDKAPERI
-38 QIKKSEL
+38 EIKKAEL

-51 KVKTCMIINCDISNK
+51 KVKTCMIINCDISDK

-99 VRFESARIS
+99 VSFESARIS

-115 FDQASFNKMTFSNV
+115 FDQALFNKMTFSNV

-154 HYHDLI
+154 HYHNLI
-160 KKGENDTDTMH
+160 EKGENDTDTMH
-171 EFPFCDIHPSPC
+171 EFPFCDIQPSPC
-183 EDGTIHHSL
+183 EDGTVHHSADV
-192 NVDEKKV
+192 NE
-199 QEELDKQEDDAGLP
+199 QEMQNELDRHEEEGLP
-213 EDLTEDGYKNFQ
+213 EEVAQ
-225 DNDDKKNQNV
+225 DTSKMFENSDEGKNQKATV
-235 TGFHQQTLEDYPEVS
+235 FRQQTIDDYNEAPEVK
-250 GVENLSDGKES
+250 EQSDGKES
-261 NLETEK
+261 NPETEQ
-267 EKNSTENNEGEEKNM
+267 NNTENDEGEENNM
-282 EQTVKTEAQTM
+282 EQTVKTELQTI
-293 DVEGQTFTQNEF
+293 DIEGQTFAQNEF

-313 KRFDNCTFKDIKI
+313 KRFDKCTFKDITI

-339 TFDNVVFDVAV
+339 TFENVVFDVAV

-360 NNVLFTKMVKNV
+360 INVLFTKMVKNV
-372 LFEGCDINFS
+372 LFEGCNINFS
-382 SEQMREVFTACSYIA
+382 SEQMKEVFTACSYIA
-397 SEEKRDETAE
+397 SEEKRNETAE

-432 EKCVE
+432 EMRVG
-437 EERKTAYDEGVKAGI
+437 EERKTAYDEGMKAGK
-452 ESAQEESENVSMED
+452 ESVQQESDSVSKEK
-466 LVKSIRNLSE
+466 LVGSLKNISE
-476 CMSEGLLDVVN
+476 CMLDVVN
-487 KAGSLVEKE
+487 EVSSLVEKE

-513 EEKAE
+513 EEIKD
-518 MAIRYI
+518 MVLRYI
-524 HDNINQVGEL
+524 HDHSDQAFEL
-534 ITSAQNYKSEEPQ
+534 MTSAKNYKPKESEKTEETESFET
-547 RAEQTELEDTHG
+547 ADGEQ
-559 DFESKQN
+559 S

>member
-6 MITAIREV
+6 MITAIKEV
-14 IEKYDI
+14 IKNYNI
-20 KEQGFNTIAF
+20 TEQGFNTRAF

-38 QIKKSEL
+38 EIKKAEL

-51 KVKTCMIINCDISNK
+51 KVKTCMIIDCDISDK

-90 EFVSDQFYK
+90 EFVSDQFYQ
-99 VRFESARIS
+99 VRFEGGRIS

-115 FDQASFNKMTFSNV
+115 FDQALFNKMTFSNV

-160 KKGENDTDTMH
+160 EKGENDTDTMH
-171 EFPFCDIHPSPC
+171 EFPFCDIQPSPC
-183 EDGTIHHSL
+183 EDGTVHQSS
-192 NVDEKKV
+192 NVDEKKI
-199 QEELDKQEDDAGLP
+199 QKELDRYEEEGLP
-213 EDLTEDGYKNFQ
+213 EGLTQ
-225 DNDDKKNQNV
+225 DNSKMFENSDDRKNQNV
-235 TGFHQQTLEDYPEVS
+235 TGFHQQTIDDYDKSPVVEDVS
-250 GVENLSDGKES
+250 GGKES
-261 NLETEK
+261 NPETEQ
-267 EKNSTENNEGEEKNM
+267 NNTENDEGEEDNM
-282 EQTVKTEAQTM
+282 EQTVSTEVQRI
-293 DVEGQTFTQNEF
+293 DIEGQTFNQEDF
-305 ENGFKFKG
+305 EKDFKFKG
-313 KRFDNCTFKDIKI
+313 KRFDECTFKDITI
-326 SEYLPTGAPFSEC
+326 SEYLPTGAPFSDC

-360 NNVLFTKMVKNV
+360 INVLFTKMVKNV
-372 LFEGCDINFS
+372 LFEGCNINFS
-382 SEQMREVFTACSYIA
+382 SEQMKEVFTACSYIA
-397 SEEKRDETAE
+397 SEEKRNETAE

-416 KELTEEEKQA
+416 KELTEDEKQA

-432 EKCVE
+432 EKRVG
-437 EERKTAYDEGVKAGI
+437 EERKTAYDEGMKAGK
-452 ESAQEESENVSMED
+452 ESVQQESDSVSKEK
-466 LVKSIRNLSE
+466 LVGSLKNISE
-476 CMSEGLLDVVN
+476 CMLDVVN
-487 KAGSLVEKE
+487 EFSSLVEKE

-513 EEKAE
+513 EEIKD
-518 MAIRYI
+518 MVLRYI
-524 HDNINQVGEL
+524 HDHSDQAFEL
-534 ITSAQNYKSEEPQ
+534 MTSAKNYKPKESEKSEG
-547 RAEQTELEDTHG
+547 TELEQG
-559 DFESKQN
+559 FKSNVNE

>member
-6 MITAIREV
+6 IITAIKEV
-14 IEKYDI
+14 IKNYNI
-20 KEQGFNTIAF
+20 TEQGFNTRAF

-38 QIKKSEL
+38 KIKKAEL

-51 KVKTCMIINCDISNK
+51 KVKTCMIINCDISDK

-79 ISFNNADISRA
+79 ISFDNADISRA

-99 VRFESARIS
+99 VTFESARIS

-115 FDQASFNKMTFSNV
+115 FDQALFNKMTFSNV

-160 KKGENDTDTMH
+160 EKGENDTDTMH
-171 EFPFCDIHPSPC
+171 EFPFCDIQPSPC
-183 EDGTIHHSL
+183 EDGTVHQSS
-192 NVDEKKV
+192 NVDEKKI
-199 QEELDKQEDDAGLP
+199 QEDLDKHEENEGLP
-213 EDLTEDGYKNFQ
+213 EGLIQ
-225 DNDDKKNQNV
+225 DANKIFGNGDDKEEQ
-235 TGFHQQTLEDYPEVS
+235 
-250 GVENLSDGKES
+250 SDGKES
-261 NLETEK
+261 NPETEQ
-267 EKNSTENNEGEEKNM
+267 NSTENDEGEENNM
-282 EQTVKTEAQTM
+282 EQTVKTEKQTI
-293 DVEGQTFTQNEF
+293 DIEGQTFTQNEF

-313 KRFDNCTFKDIKI
+313 KRFDKCTFKDIKI
-326 SEYLPTGAPFSEC
+326 SEYLSTGAPFSEC
-339 TFDNVVFDVAV
+339 TFENVVFDVAV

-360 NNVLFTKMVKNV
+360 SNVLFTKMVKNV

-382 SEQMREVFTACSYIA
+382 SEQMKEVFTACSYIA
-397 SEEKRDETAE
+397 SEEKRDETVE
-407 NIICGEPRT
+407 NIICGEPRV

-432 EKCVE
+432 EKRVG

-452 ESAQEESENVSMED
+452 ESVQEESENVPMED
-466 LVKSIRNLSE
+466 LVESIRNLAE
-476 CMSEGLLDVVN
+476 CISEGMLDVVN
-487 KAGSLVEKE
+487 RAGSVVEKE

-506 VVRELTE
+506 VVREMTE
-513 EEKAE
+513 EEKKD
-518 MAIRYI
+518 MVIRYI
-524 HDNINQVGEL
+524 HDHSAQALEL
-534 ITSAQNYKSEEPQ
+534 MTSAQNYKPEESEK
-547 RAEQTELEDTHG
+547 TESEHGFGDLE
-559 DFESKQN
+559 N